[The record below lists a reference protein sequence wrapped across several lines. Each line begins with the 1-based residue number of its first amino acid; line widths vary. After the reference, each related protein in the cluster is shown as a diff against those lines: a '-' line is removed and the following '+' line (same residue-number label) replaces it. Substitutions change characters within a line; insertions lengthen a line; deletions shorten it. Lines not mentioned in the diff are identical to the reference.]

1 MTNSYQF
8 GLEDENNNL
17 LFSSN
22 EFDMDNFKIGY
33 DPNDILDQRNDLDS
47 NEYINNF
54 HEAQYISIF
63 NQIPTQKNT
72 NEPLSKKKIKFNVTH
87 INDNNNNKGLD
98 FCDLILEDNDNYRA
112 FLKKK
117 RSKEKRNRYTYL
129 DLILQNIQRNFY
141 NQYIIKYLNN
151 K

>member
-1 MTNSYQF
+1 MTSYQF
-8 GLEDENNNL
+8 GLENEINNI
-17 LFSSN
+17 LFFSN
-22 EFDMDNFKIGY
+22 EFDMDNFKNGY
-33 DPNDILDQRNDLDS
+33 ALNDILEQRNDLDF

-63 NQIPTQKNT
+63 NQFPTQKNT
-72 NEPLSKKKIKFNVTH
+72 NEPVSKKKIKFNVTYM
-87 INDNNNNKGLD
+87 NDNNKGLD
-98 FCDLILEDNDNYRA
+98 LCDLILEENDNYRA

-117 RSKEKRNRYTYL
+117 RSKEKRKRYTYL